1 MFAALTVARLR
12 EATTAAGLHTTQSW
26 LSPDEVVALD
36 LPLAKAAEKVVGSM
50 HSILLKTKTA
60 RDEALAKE
68 QSPGEAGAGMGEKGE
83 EKERERRLELRM
95 TQAAEVRIVRNL
107 EDLRYPDVAW
117 RAEAF

>member
-12 EATTAAGLHTTQSW
+12 EATTAAGLHTVQSW

-36 LPLAKAAEKVVGSM
+36 LPLAHAAEKVVGSM

-68 QSPGEAGAGMGEKGE
+68 QPLGQGGTGEAKE
-83 EKERERRLELRM
+83 ERERRLQLRM
-95 TQAAEVRIVRNL
+95 TQAAEVRIVRNW
-107 EDLRYPDVAW
+107 EDLRHPDVVW